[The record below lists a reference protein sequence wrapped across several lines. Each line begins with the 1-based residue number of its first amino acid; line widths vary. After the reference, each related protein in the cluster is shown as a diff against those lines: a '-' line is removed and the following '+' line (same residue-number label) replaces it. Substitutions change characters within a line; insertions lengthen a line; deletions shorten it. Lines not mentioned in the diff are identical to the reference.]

1 MIIKGLNTETYKVR
15 LHTITPVYIGCG
27 DEYDLTSFWVDRQKG
42 ELVEFMPEAF
52 VSLLSE
58 DEKNILGNIGLLEL
72 ARLINQKK
80 PKGISKK
87 ICLNLVQKYEKVL
100 YKQQTELNKFEIKKT
115 AFNPTDNMPYVPGSS
130 LKGALRTGYIASLCP
145 KLSYK
150 NGKSCIDETGLLGG
164 NFDRSPFSAL
174 KVSDFMT
181 VVKDNCSPIS
191 IVFAKRVSK
200 KRKNVVKEPP
210 VTMLEII
217 NPGTVF
223 EGTISLTKNNNI
235 PANNIIPKPQPLP
248 EICSILECVDR
259 YSFSLLEDEKMGI
272 RNPPIEKIRG
282 IKNSFGKKAYLCR
295 IGGYI
300 GAESHTIQGCRKI
313 KIRNPK
319 NKQDIREYSTM
330 TVYAS
335 PQEKMRGNSGIT
347 LGWCFLEIVEDDT
360 LTENKCLADFAAEQ
374 MKTLLPEKT
383 ENSIGQSQKNHTVC
397 NKQNLKTSVVPSQQK
412 MSFDKNGVYDA
423 EVIKM
428 SKKGKPIA
436 KSHGSE
442 FTVMDAVDLKI
453 GDKIKITKING
464 TTCRINE

>member
-15 LHTITPVYIGCG
+15 LHTLTPVYIGCG
-27 DEYDLTSFWVDRQKG
+27 DEYDLTSFWVDEQKG

-210 VTMLEII
+210 VIMLEII

-223 EGTISLTKNNNI
+223 EGTISLTKKNNI
-235 PANNIIPKPQPLP
+235 PIPLP
-248 EICSILECVDR
+248 KICRILECVDR
-259 YSFSLLEDEKMGI
+259 YSFSLFEDEKIGI
-272 RNPPIEKIRG
+272 RNPSIEKIHG
-282 IKNSFGKKAYLCR
+282 IKKSFGKKAYLCR

-300 GAESHTIQGCRKI
+300 GAESHTIQDCRKI
-313 KIRNPK
+313 KIINKK
-319 NKQDIREYSTM
+319 NWHDIRDYSTM

-347 LGWCFLEIVEDDT
+347 LGWCVLEIVENDN
-360 LTENKCLADFAAEQ
+360 LTENKEIADFAAEQ
-374 MKTLLPEKT
+374 MKLLLPEKT
-383 ENSIGQSQKNHTVC
+383 ENSDGQS
-397 NKQNLKTSVVPSQQK
+397 
-412 MSFDKNGVYDA
+412 
-423 EVIKM
+423 
-428 SKKGKPIA
+428 
-436 KSHGSE
+436 
-442 FTVMDAVDLKI
+442 
-453 GDKIKITKING
+453 
-464 TTCRINE
+464 

>member
-15 LHTITPVYIGCG
+15 LHTLTPVYIGCG
-27 DEYDLTSFWVDRQKG
+27 DEYDLTSFWVDEQKG

-115 AFNPTDNMPYVPGSS
+115 AFNPTDNMPYVPGAS
-130 LKGALRTGYIASLCP
+130 LKGALRTVYIASLCP

-150 NGKSCIDETGLLGG
+150 NSGEPYIDEAGLLGG

-181 VVKDNCSPIS
+181 VVKDSCSPVS
-191 IVFAKRVSK
+191 IVFADRISK
-200 KRKNVVKEPP
+200 KERKGGFKHLS

-235 PANNIIPKPQPLP
+235 PKPLP
-248 EICSILECVDR
+248 EICRILECIDR

-313 KIRNPK
+313 KIRK
-319 NKQDIREYSTM
+319 HDIREYSTM

-347 LGWCFLEIVEDDT
+347 LGWCVLEIVENDN

-383 ENSIGQSQKNHTVC
+383 ENSDGQSHNNHTVY
-397 NKQNLKTSVVPSQQK
+397 NKQNMNTAFMPSQQK
-412 MSFDKNGVYDA
+412 MSFDRNGVYDA
-423 EVIKM
+423 EVIKI
-428 SKKGKPIA
+428 SKKGNPMV
-436 KSHGSE
+436 E
-442 FTVMDAVDLKI
+442 FRGNELTVMDAVDLKI
-453 GDKIKITKING
+453 GDKIKITKIYG
-464 TTCRINE
+464 TTCRIKEI